1 MENGL
6 SPLVD
11 ALPGVVWTALPDG
24 LIELLNQRWCDNSTL
39 RSFSDSPSRKSPPV
53 IFAHC

>member
-24 LIELLNQRWCDNSTL
+24 LIEFLNQRRCDNSTL
-39 RSFSDSPSRKSPPV
+39 RSFSDSPPRKSPPV